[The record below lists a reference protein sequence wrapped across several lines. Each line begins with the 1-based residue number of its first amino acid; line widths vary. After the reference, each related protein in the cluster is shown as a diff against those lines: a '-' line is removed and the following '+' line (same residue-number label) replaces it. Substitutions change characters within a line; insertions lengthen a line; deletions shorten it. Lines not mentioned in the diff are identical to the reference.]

1 MIYSIERDSPRGAYH
16 LFELQREST
25 FTVPFRHWQDVALFG
40 AYERP
45 KLSADSIDE
54 SLVLLCE
61 EEPAL

>member
-25 FTVPFRHWQDVALFG
+25 FTVPFRHWQDIALFG

-45 KLSADSIDE
+45 KLFADVRPRESAHGA
-54 SLVLLCE
+54 LVD
-61 EEPAL
+61 A